1 MRSDI
6 NKAFIAGY
14 PNAESKGTVELSD
27 NSVLYPYEGLYDL
40 VDSVKPGDELKPQ
53 VFKYISRDENGKIDL
68 DRTCVVSG
76 NQYAEISTYFKN
88 GKEWSEEWSTIKVAE
103 TVPEGVMIVNLS
115 LPAGPVSGI
124 HGIGAVSFSLASNE
138 TITEQGLE
146 AGKIHPGKC
155 CSFNFPRI
163 HLIGTEFAPSSEEE
177 LKERVS
183 AIPSMGV
190 KNYYNQVLER
200 LENMKKEQEAQEQE
214 QESGFKM

>member
-1 MRSDI
+1 MGSYV
-6 NKAFIAGY
+6 NNAFIAGY
-14 PNAESKGTVELSD
+14 PNAEIKGAVELSD
-27 NSVLYPYEGLYDL
+27 NSVLYPYEELYDL

-68 DRTCVVSG
+68 DRTCVVSS

-88 GKEWSEEWSTIKVAE
+88 GTEWSTIKVAE
-103 TVPEGVMIVNLS
+103 TVPEGVMFADFS
-115 LPAGPVSGI
+115 LPAGAVPGV

-138 TITEQGLE
+138 AITEQGLE

-155 CSFNFPRI
+155 CSFNFPKI
-163 HLIGTEFAPSSEEE
+163 HLIGTEFAPLSEEI